1 MSVEA
6 KLGRQA
12 IGAAGELFLQYQL
25 IKRGIDSARLTT
37 DSGIDLV
44 MYVPGSREAHTIQ
57 VKATNTNYPNGPGTS
72 PQLWWIFPRTC
83 KAQWL
88 AVVDLTRDRAWLLPI
103 EDALREARGND
114 SKGNTN
120 LQWYIGEK
128 RSCPESG
135 VNREHGR
142 RFRFTTCKSAKK
154 EITPVP
160 VRVSAT
166 DRIRTKIDAL
176 FAEDREL
183 PEILEEVARLG
194 AQLLMQAA
202 LEAEVTEF
210 LGRERYQR
218 TAACL
223 DANDGSRN
231 GYRPVTVKTTTGP
244 VTLERPKLRG
254 TTVAFASRL
263 FGKHVTKTN
272 ALETLVIAA
281 FVRGLSVRDV
291 QATLAETLGD
301 QAAISKSTVSEVCK
315 AIRAEY
321 QAWARR
327 RLDEIMLDYLFL
339 DASFFRMHPGS
350 PAEPVLAAWGITTEG
365 KPVFVGLSP
374 GTGESTD
381 AWADFLTDLGE
392 RGLGCPLLVVSDG
405 AKGLIAAIEQIYPKA
420 LRQRCLIH
428 RLRNVLAKIPT
439 GMQAEVRDG
448 YWAIFDTTDLNIE
461 PGPQLVE
468 IVDKRIEAFAAKYSD
483 LYPAAM
489 RILLTDKAGLTAYLR
504 FPVEHH
510 GRVRHSN
517 FIERSFGETKRRT
530 KVIGRF
536 PGETSAISL
545 VWAVLDRAS
554 AGWRGLTMTPV
565 GTRLLQDLRRSL
577 LDPPRE
583 LRPPPSTTSGDTDQ
597 ADPIS
602 AIA

>member
-1 MSVEA
+1 
-6 KLGRQA
+6 
-12 IGAAGELFLQYQL
+12 
-25 IKRGIDSARLTT
+25 
-37 DSGIDLV
+37 
-44 MYVPGSREAHTIQ
+44 
-57 VKATNTNYPNGPGTS
+57 
-72 PQLWWIFPRTC
+72 
-83 KAQWL
+83 
-88 AVVDLTRDRAWLLPI
+88 
-103 EDALREARGND
+103 
-114 SKGNTN
+114 
-120 LQWYIGEK
+120 
-128 RSCPESG
+128 
-135 VNREHGR
+135 
-142 RFRFTTCKSAKK
+142 
-154 EITPVP
+154 VP

-166 DRIRTKIDAL
+166 DRVRAKIDAL
-176 FAEDREL
+176 FAEGREL

-202 LEAEVTEF
+202 LEAEVSEF
-210 LGRERYQR
+210 LGRGRYQR
-218 TAACL
+218 IAACP
-223 DANDGSRN
+223 DANEGSRN
-231 GYRPVTVKTTTGP
+231 GYRPVTVKTTAGP

-254 TTVAFASRL
+254 TTAAFASRL

-291 QATLAETLGD
+291 EATLAETLGD

-327 RLDEIMLDYLFL
+327 RLDEIVLDYLFL

-365 KPVFVGLSP
+365 KPVFVGLAP

-381 AWADFLTDLGE
+381 AWADFLTDLRQ
-392 RGLGCPLLVVSDG
+392 RGLGTALLIVSDG
-405 AKGLIAAIEQIYPKA
+405 AKGLIAAIEHIYPKA

-448 YWAIFDTTDLNIE
+448 YWAIFDTTDLGIE

-468 IVDKRIEAFAAKYSD
+468 IVDNRIEAFAAKYCD

-489 RILLTDKAGLTAYLR
+489 RILLTDNAGLTAYLR
-504 FPVEHH
+504 FPAEHH

-554 AGWRGLTMTPV
+554 AGWRGLAMTPV

-583 LRPPPSTTSGDTDQ
+583 LRPPPSTTSGDTDP
-597 ADPIS
+597 ANPIS
-602 AIA
+602 ATA

>member
-1 MSVEA
+1 
-6 KLGRQA
+6 
-12 IGAAGELFLQYQL
+12 
-25 IKRGIDSARLTT
+25 
-37 DSGIDLV
+37 
-44 MYVPGSREAHTIQ
+44 VPA
-57 VKATNTNYPNGPGTS
+57 
-72 PQLWWIFPRTC
+72 
-83 KAQWL
+83 
-88 AVVDLTRDRAWLLPI
+88 
-103 EDALREARGND
+103 
-114 SKGNTN
+114 
-120 LQWYIGEK
+120 
-128 RSCPESG
+128 
-135 VNREHGR
+135 
-142 RFRFTTCKSAKK
+142 
-154 EITPVP
+154 
-160 VRVSAT
+160 RVSAT

-183 PEILEEVARLG
+183 AEILEEVARLG

-218 TAACL
+218 AATCPE
-223 DANDGSRN
+223 AHSGSRN
-231 GYRPVTVKTTTGP
+231 GYRPVTVKTTTGA

-254 TTVAFASRL
+254 TTQAFASRL

-291 QATLAETLGD
+291 EATLAEALGD
-301 QAAISKSTVSEVCK
+301 QAAISKSTVSEACK

-321 QAWARR
+321 QTWARR
-327 RLDEIMLDYLFL
+327 RLDEIALDYLFL

-365 KPVFVGLSP
+365 KPVFVGLAP

-381 AWADFLTDLGE
+381 AWADFLTDLRE
-392 RGLGCPLLVVSDG
+392 RGLVTPLLIVSDG

-439 GMQAEVRDG
+439 GIQAEVRDG
-448 YWAIFDTTDLNIE
+448 YWALFDTTDLNNVG

-468 IVDKRIEAFAAKYSD
+468 IIDKRIEGFATKYND

-489 RILLTDKAGLTAYLR
+489 RILGNDKTGLTAYLR

-517 FIERSFGETKRRT
+517 FIERCFGETKRRT
-530 KVIGRF
+530 MVVGRF

-545 VWAVLDRAS
+545 VWAVLDRSS
-554 AGWRGLTMTPV
+554 AGWRGVTMTPA

-583 LRPPPSTTSGDTDQ
+583 LRPAAATASADTDR
-597 ADPIS
+597 ADPVS
-602 AIA
+602 VTA